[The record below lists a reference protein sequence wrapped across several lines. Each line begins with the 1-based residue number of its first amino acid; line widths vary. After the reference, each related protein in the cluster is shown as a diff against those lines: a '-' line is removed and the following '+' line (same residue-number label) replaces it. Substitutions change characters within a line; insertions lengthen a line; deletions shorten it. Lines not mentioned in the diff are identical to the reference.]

1 MCVTASLIV
10 FQYPAV
16 FQEFMESALI
26 GCPTV
31 GIVRFNSDWL
41 SSKTLMIIY
50 AGIISVGLSIDRS
63 TP

>member
-1 MCVTASLIV
+1 V
-10 FQYPAV
+10 FQYHAV
-16 FQEFMESALI
+16 FQEFTESALI

-50 AGIISVGLSIDRS
+50 AGIISVGLSIEGLRALQS
-63 TP
+63 FVEF